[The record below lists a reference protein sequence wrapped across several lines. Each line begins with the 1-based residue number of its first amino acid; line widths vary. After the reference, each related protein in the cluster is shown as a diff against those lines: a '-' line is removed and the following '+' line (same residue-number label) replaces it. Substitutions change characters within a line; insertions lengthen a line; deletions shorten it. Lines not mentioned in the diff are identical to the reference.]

1 MKEILI
7 NALQESQSKKT
18 FSIETQEI
26 LKAEGGRIYLIKRKK
41 AKRTIE
47 KEYLNV
53 IKATFDDLQYSRKTL
68 DLEDTEIALNP
79 NYISLNDK
87 TFKEQIDLIKTL
99 NFNIP
104 NAKAIIGE
112 VMDYILIITR
122 YKKETGQL
130 LFDKQSIR
138 TASSQNI
145 HGTKIKGALIIDY
158 VKLTNNN
165 RPQLLITNRRIDYK
179 NPRLYIMP
187 LIIPN

>member
-1 MKEILI
+1 MKEILV

-26 LKAEGGRIYLIKRKK
+26 LKAEDCRIYLIKRKK
-41 AKRTIE
+41 AKKIIE

-79 NYISLNDK
+79 NYMSLNDK
-87 TFKEQIDLIKTL
+87 TFEEQIDLIKTL

-104 NAKAIIGE
+104 NGKAIIGE
-112 VMDYILIITR
+112 VMDYIFIISQ

-130 LFDKQSIR
+130 LFDRQSIR
-138 TASSQNI
+138 TATLQNI
-145 HGTKIKGALIIDY
+145 YGTKIRGALIIDCI
-158 VKLTNNN
+158 KSINDK
-165 RPQLLITNRRIDYK
+165 PQFLITNRRTDYK

-187 LIIPN
+187 LIIPD